1 MSIIDEELAK
11 AFLDDPKSVDL
22 SKATEITD
30 GAAEILAGYEDRFG
44 NPGQLYLKG
53 LTELSEAAA
62 ESLSKHHGQLNLNG
76 LTKLSDAAAESL
88 SKHKTRPKAPLDRR
102 LWLNGLT
109 GLSDATAESLSKHEG
124 DLILEGLTEL
134 SEAAAESLSK
144 HHGQLNLNGLTK
156 LSDAAVE
163 SLSKHEGDLI
173 LNGLTKLSDAA
184 VESLSKHEGSLILQG
199 LTELSDAAAESLSKH
214 HGQLNLNGLTKLSD
228 AAAESLSKVQGNL
241 LLSDVAKESLSKQLI
256 NYGFEIIDEASITML
271 IGVANITDADREFE
285 MRSGDDHETRDRF
298 TGDFTRFL
306 DPFKDY
312 YEQTPSKYDINQ
324 AVKTGEE
331 ISFDFL
337 LIEGVAGGGAYFEWG
352 MGSEL
357 LTDTEKDQ
365 IFGECL
371 SARLEILES
380 YGYESNS

>member
-1 MSIIDEELAK
+1 M
-11 AFLDDPKSVDL
+11 
-22 SKATEITD
+22 
-30 GAAEILAGYEDRFG
+30 
-44 NPGQLYLKG
+44 
-53 LTELSEAAA
+53 
-62 ESLSKHHGQLNLNG
+62 
-76 LTKLSDAAAESL
+76 
-88 SKHKTRPKAPLDRR
+88 
-102 LWLNGLT
+102 
-109 GLSDATAESLSKHEG
+109 
-124 DLILEGLTEL
+124 
-134 SEAAAESLSK
+134 
-144 HHGQLNLNGLTK
+144 
-156 LSDAAVE
+156 
-163 SLSKHEGDLI
+163 
-173 LNGLTKLSDAA
+173 
-184 VESLSKHEGSLILQG
+184 
-199 LTELSDAAAESLSKH
+199 
-214 HGQLNLNGLTKLSD
+214 
-228 AAAESLSKVQGNL
+228 QGNL
-241 LLSDVAKESLSKQLI
+241 RLSDVAEESLSKQLI